1 VTWSRSIAGITRRYP
16 PPFRIRLS
24 LCIGAVEVFGG
35 AEFDE
40 EVLAGRELEKPV
52 VLQLADSSG
61 AEAVGEDGC
70 FFERRFGARAA
81 DVGGGNEEWVVCCLR
96 NTLSL
101 GSVLWAGGGGYP

>member
-1 VTWSRSIAGITRRYP
+1 
-16 PPFRIRLS
+16 

-81 DVGGGNEEWVVCCLR
+81 DVGGGNEELFAQHAEFGV
-96 NTLSL
+96 SAL
-101 GSVLWAGGGGYP
+101 GWGVGGGGGGYP